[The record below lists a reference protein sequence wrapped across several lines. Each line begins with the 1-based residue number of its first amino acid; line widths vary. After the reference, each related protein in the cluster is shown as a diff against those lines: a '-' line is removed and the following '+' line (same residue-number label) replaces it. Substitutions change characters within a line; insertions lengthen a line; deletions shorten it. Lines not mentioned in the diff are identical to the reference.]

1 MVEYDSADRSLQ
13 QCLHILGG
21 SVASAADSG
30 RGDTNSAHSAQSED
44 SPDRQRRDAD
54 EFYDD
59 VTADDEV
66 VTAVTTA
73 APAQS
78 QPPQQRQT
86 GEDVEFGRQK
96 LLRTSTRT
104 KKSSGGGAAG
114 RQDQLAREALSLP
127 LSRWRAEHVA
137 AWAASPTVGLAI
149 YAERLQATVK
159 SGDILA
165 RLTDSDM
172 QRELAIQEPLHRRR
186 LRLAIDRL
194 TSPDSRAP
202 QPAPSL
208 DCVWLASQ
216 LLPSLGLRQL
226 ADQFRCAM
234 VDCSLLLTL
243 DKADL
248 KGSQLAVRQRRYRRS
263 LALGVALLR
272 YVRLDWDKLVA
283 IRQKFASNLLLY
295 WSANCLH
302 SWLLLWG
309 APVSED
315 RVLESGLHGAY
326 LESLAQCDRP
336 PQPASAASAADAAS
350 STGGSTVSS
359 TADLSAAPS
368 TNNGSSQQQPKQK
381 QQQVKQRS
389 PSPPPPPPTQQQKK
403 PIKPVPPVPASRASL
418 LGGGAG
424 GGEFRRAFRRE
435 LSSVSSAEH
444 QQQQQKQQQQ
454 PPQAHARLSLR
465 GGGVGI
471 STAMPPPIAAPM
483 SRLPMLLASAC
494 GVQLFKRSFAA
505 AAASGSFT
513 GRIPIK
519 ELHIREGCSV
529 NGRPLSDSPSGS
541 TARRLKPRLVQLYS
555 DRISRD
561 GQFVVASDRLGSG
574 C

>member
-1 MVEYDSADRSLQ
+1 
-13 QCLHILGG
+13 
-21 SVASAADSG
+21 
-30 RGDTNSAHSAQSED
+30 
-44 SPDRQRRDAD
+44 
-54 EFYDD
+54 
-59 VTADDEV
+59 
-66 VTAVTTA
+66 
-73 APAQS
+73 
-78 QPPQQRQT
+78 
-86 GEDVEFGRQK
+86 
-96 LLRTSTRT
+96 
-104 KKSSGGGAAG
+104 
-114 RQDQLAREALSLP
+114 
-127 LSRWRAEHVA
+127 
-137 AWAASPTVGLAI
+137 
-149 YAERLQATVK
+149 
-159 SGDILA
+159 
-165 RLTDSDM
+165 M

-326 LESLAQCDRP
+326 LVWSGGDWEKPMNDLLKGAHCRKAVLMELNRLVKESLAQCDRP

-471 STAMPPPIAAPM
+471 STAMPPPIAAV
-483 SRLPMLLASAC
+483 SKLP
-494 GVQLFKRSFAA
+494 FKN
-505 AAASGSFT
+505 T
-513 GRIPIK
+513 MI
-519 ELHIREGCSV
+519 
-529 NGRPLSDSPSGS
+529 
-541 TARRLKPRLVQLYS
+541 
-555 DRISRD
+555 
-561 GQFVVASDRLGSG
+561 
-574 C
+574 